1 VGLDRPSLAEGLA
14 ELIRGDRCQTMR
26 GPLMKWGPRRGTDV
40 DAQTVFKSHE
50 FLLAVIE
57 LLRNF
62 SLGLFLASTLVLVIF
77 GVKKSTPFELIDID

>member
-1 VGLDRPSLAEGLA
+1 MGCPLVE
-14 ELIRGDRCQTMR
+14 R
-26 GPLMKWGPRRGTDV
+26 GPCRRADV
-40 DAQTVFKSHE
+40 DAQTVFKSHV

-77 GVKKSTPFELIDID
+77 GVKKSTPFEQIDID